1 MPEVSSLE
9 AAQIVGVSD
18 ETIRHDVTIGDL
30 PAKRIGKRKIIRIDI
45 DNLRS
50 YAVKFNRIFDQSV
63 ADQLVAKN

>member
-1 MPEVSSLE
+1 MPEVSSVE